1 MKQIR
6 TSGDVLRSSSRLLY
20 RQTCTYPL
28 DRSSKSS
35 RSHWCHWETV
45 EVAHHLRESI
55 KRAMYH
61 HIISSHFSR
70 LKVFERLWL
79 KRANIGVSIF
89 LSLHGLLFWWVRF
102 LQDALNNGHPAIH
115 ILGLLG
121 HALRRIHGL
130 CLQGYIL
137 RRPCN
142 DVMSMSESNTA
153 PDYSRTG
160 RLEEIRWLDTITLGL
175 G

>member
-1 MKQIR
+1 M
-6 TSGDVLRSSSRLLY
+6 
-20 RQTCTYPL
+20 
-28 DRSSKSS
+28 
-35 RSHWCHWETV
+35 
-45 EVAHHLRESI
+45 
-55 KRAMYH
+55 
-61 HIISSHFSR
+61 
-70 LKVFERLWL
+70 
-79 KRANIGVSIF
+79 
-89 LSLHGLLFWWVRF
+89 
-102 LQDALNNGHPAIH
+102 QDALNNGHPAIH